1 MNPTQESFQ
10 KLLDI
15 MDELREKCPW
25 DKKQTF
31 ESLRIQTIE
40 ETYELCDAILEH
52 DLPNIR
58 KELGDLLLH
67 VVFYAR
73 LGQEEHAFGMKEI
86 IDSLTEKLIFRHPHV
101 FGEVTVRDAGE
112 VKTNWEAL
120 KMKEG
125 RESVLEGVPTSLPAM
140 VKSYRI
146 QDKVRSSGF
155 DWEEPVQVWDKVS
168 EEIGEVRA
176 AILSGQQADVEDEFG
191 DLLFSVVNAAR
202 LYKVDPE
209 SALERTNKKFM
220 RRFRFLEQKAQEQ
233 GRSLKDMTLAE
244 MEVLWEQAKSADLT
258 TSPV

>member
-1 MNPTQESFQ
+1 
-10 KLLDI
+10 

>member
-40 ETYELCDAILEH
+40 ETYELCDAILDH
-52 DLPNIR
+52 DLPNIK

-73 LGQEEHAFGMKEI
+73 LGKEAEAFEMKGI

-101 FGEVTVRDAGE
+101 FGEVTVQNAGE

-120 KMKEG
+120 KLKEG
-125 RESVLEGVPTSLPAM
+125 NVSVLGGVPNSLPAM
-140 VKSYRI
+140 VKAYRI
-146 QDKVRSSGF
+146 QDKVRSAGF
-155 DWEEPVQVWDKVS
+155 DWEEPEQVWDKVA
-168 EEIGEVRA
+168 EETREVRA
-176 AILSGQQADVEDEFG
+176 EILAGDQAAVESEFG

-209 SALERTNKKFM
+209 AALERTNQKFM
-220 RRFRFLEQKAQEQ
+220 KRFRFLEQKAREQ
-233 GRSLKDMTLAE
+233 GRSLKDMTLIE
-244 MEVLWEQAKSADLT
+244 MDAIWEEAKTFDKQA
-258 TSPV
+258 

>member
-1 MNPTQESFQ
+1 
-10 KLLDI
+10 
-15 MDELREKCPW
+15 
-25 DKKQTF
+25 
-31 ESLRIQTIE
+31 
-40 ETYELCDAILEH
+40 
-52 DLPNIR
+52 
-58 KELGDLLLH
+58 
-67 VVFYAR
+67 
-73 LGQEEHAFGMKEI
+73 
-86 IDSLTEKLIFRHPHV
+86 
-101 FGEVTVRDAGE
+101 
-112 VKTNWEAL
+112 
-120 KMKEG
+120 MKEG